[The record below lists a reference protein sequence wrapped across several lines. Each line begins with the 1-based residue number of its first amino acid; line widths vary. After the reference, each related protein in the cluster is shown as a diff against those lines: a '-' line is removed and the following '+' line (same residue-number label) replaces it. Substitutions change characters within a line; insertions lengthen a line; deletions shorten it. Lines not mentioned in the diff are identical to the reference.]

1 MSKFFLSL
9 AIAALGL
16 AVGTSDVR
24 AQTTNCT
31 GSLAKGTYGTVL
43 VSVGQTCRVSAL
55 GTTVLHNI
63 VVAQGANLKVECT
76 STDPTASC
84 LVVSGNLHAANAANI
99 EINADAGA
107 VKIDG
112 NVSLSGTTGNLVI
125 AYVEVGGNVI
135 ITSSTT
141 NIRIDLA
148 FNDINGNLIFNNN
161 KASQNLILQNFIE
174 SNLICNS
181 NSPPPNNLGSFPN
194 TVAGKEIGQC
204 AGL

>member
-1 MSKFFLSL
+1 MAKFSLLL

-63 VVAQGANLKVECT
+63 VVAQGATLRVECT

-84 LVVSGNLHAANAANI
+84 LVVSGNLHAANA
-99 EINADAGA
+99 EIHADAGA

-112 NVSLSGTTGNLVI
+112 NVSLSGTTGDLVI
-125 AYVEVGGNVI
+125 AFVEVGGNVI

-148 FNDINGNLIFNNN
+148 SNDISGNLIFNGN
-161 KASQNLILQNFIE
+161 KARENLILQNFIE

-194 TVAGKEIGQC
+194 PVAGKEIGQC